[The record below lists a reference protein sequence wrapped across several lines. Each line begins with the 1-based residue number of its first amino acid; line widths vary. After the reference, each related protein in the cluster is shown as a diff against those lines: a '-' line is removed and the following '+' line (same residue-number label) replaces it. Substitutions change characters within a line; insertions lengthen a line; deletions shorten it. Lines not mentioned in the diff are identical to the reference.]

1 MSTFEE
7 KETYKYLNTMKH
19 AGKKEKR
26 QKNTSGKTWKL
37 LESKLPSRYLIK
49 GMNTWAIPSLDTRDH
64 S

>member
-26 QKNTSGKTWKL
+26 QKNTSGKRENYLKANYL
-37 LESKLPSRYLIK
+37 ADISSKGWILGLSPR
-49 GMNTWAIPSLDTRDH
+49 
-64 S
+64 